1 MVLLVSPT
9 NSPRIG
15 SRSEAYISIPESAAN
30 GYISFSPSSRSV
42 LTQEEDSG
50 PGHFLTLPLT
60 RSGAYGRAS
69 VTWSVTSITTD
80 SDDLG
85 TTAGTATIEN
95 GDVQYSNT
103 VISTSNMHYVRF
115 TKCYALKIEILSI
128 YRLNIF

>member
-1 MVLLVSPT
+1 MFHHVYILSSPVVVVLLVSPT

-15 SRSEAYISIPESAAN
+15 SRSEAYISIPESVAN

-103 VISTSNMHYVRF
+103 VISTMCSV
-115 TKCYALKIEILSI
+115 L
-128 YRLNIF
+128 